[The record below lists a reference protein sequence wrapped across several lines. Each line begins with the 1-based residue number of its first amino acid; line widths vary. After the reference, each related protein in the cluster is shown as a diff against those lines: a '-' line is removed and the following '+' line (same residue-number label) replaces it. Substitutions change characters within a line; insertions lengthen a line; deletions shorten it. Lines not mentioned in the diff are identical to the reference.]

1 MLPTRKMAKMRKIK
15 MNIKTK
21 CSPAHNVVDARNA
34 VPKNEETGRQ
44 PRTLTKIN
52 HSDGP
57 NEVGEQF
64 F

>member
-1 MLPTRKMAKMRKIK
+1 MRKIK

-52 HSDGP
+52 HNDGP